1 MGTKESEIFAQK
13 MGNAQ
18 EQQERDFH
26 EAICIKAI
34 EMPAYESDRKK

>member
-1 MGTKESEIFAQK
+1 MGRKREIFAQK
-13 MGNAQ
+13 TENAQ

-26 EAICIKAI
+26 EAICIEAI